1 MKRETDTQMRLSEKI
16 DAEMGDNDSTGME
29 KDHNTFTYQFLNH
42 KVSREATKKMLI
54 PLEIFFIY
62 TTL

>member
-1 MKRETDTQMRLSEKI
+1 MRLSEKI
-16 DAEMGDNDSTGME
+16 DAEMGHNDSTGME
-29 KDHNTFTYQFLNH
+29 KDHNTFTYQFLSH

-54 PLEIFFIY
+54 HLEIFFIY